1 MYLNFTIRVLTH
13 LFFSHIVLLTKK
25 LNNCLSRVNDF
36 MLCSNSQE
44 KIISSHMVLFSWPTA
59 IAYLQVSYYA
69 TFHCQEYFPTQDTPR
84 YTPLCMPVRS
94 LSSYTCS
101 ISHKFECIIV
111 SRKRSMLLNTVCII
125 YLLHTTTST
134 IYKLQSCILKIARS
148 FYTVQMKLHQCLNI
162 LIIVL
167 VYCYVLKWCMLSIS
181 VLFSF
186 VTLERSRCAGFII
199 MIYLYLLSHY
209 CEVYMYYHLENVMKL
224 HYLETILPLSKCSF
238 IACNPIHT
246 CNYTILSYHL
256 YTEVILCMRNEL
268 IYYCICLLV
277 MYCLCLYTHLFY
289 NALYFV
295 TRNRNNGRD

>member
-1 MYLNFTIRVLTH
+1 MNVVRTIRV
-13 LFFSHIVLLTKK
+13 
-25 LNNCLSRVNDF
+25 
-36 MLCSNSQE
+36 
-44 KIISSHMVLFSWPTA
+44 ISGCNR
-59 IAYLQVSYYA
+59 I
-69 TFHCQEYFPTQDTPR
+69 
-84 YTPLCMPVRS
+84 
-94 LSSYTCS
+94 
-101 ISHKFECIIV
+101 
-111 SRKRSMLLNTVCII
+111 
-125 YLLHTTTST
+125 TT
-134 IYKLQSCILKIARS
+134 YVQSCILKIPRS

-277 MYCLCLYTHLFY
+277 MYCLCLYTYFFY